1 MYVKL
6 KSGRLEFSRVTAI
19 LVFSS
24 FDLRETILV
33 GPGAVARFAG
43 KPNHFV
49 FHRNSFLKK

>member
-6 KSGRLEFSRVTAI
+6 KSGRLVVSRVTAI

>member
-19 LVFSS
+19 LAFSS

-33 GPGAVARFAG
+33 GPGAVARLPENLTISCFIG
-43 KPNHFV
+43 TV
-49 FHRNSFLKK
+49 S